1 MYWCWQAVIWFLAR
15 WVATY
20 LVPLDVSRG
29 QVSRGEIDS
38 IGTNGSQHSRKLLN
52 SFAWENNQGE
62 LVLDFVVLISMLA
75 LTAYQ
80 GENEL
85 QVSFAFTYLY
95 GFVQS
100 TCPYMLVHAYFAMHT
115 EQNIISPSS
124 TTFWFFYFMISGMEA
139 LLFYHTMWL
148 IQNIKYWHIV

>member
-1 MYWCWQAVIWFLAR
+1 LLVTSHVLTDSGEGETLLIPEALQAGLPNVIEAAQHPVVALSWSIINFSRQCLDPGIRAKYFSPRLMEAVIWFLAR

-75 LTAYQ
+75 LTTYQ
-80 GENEL
+80 GESEL
-85 QVSFAFTYLY
+85 QVSFAFTY
-95 GFVQS
+95 
-100 TCPYMLVHAYFAMHT
+100 
-115 EQNIISPSS
+115 
-124 TTFWFFYFMISGMEA
+124 
-139 LLFYHTMWL
+139 
-148 IQNIKYWHIV
+148 

>member
-1 MYWCWQAVIWFLAR
+1 LAR

-29 QVSRGEIDS
+29 KVSREID
-38 IGTNGSQHSRKLLN
+38 GTNGSQHSRKLLN

-75 LTAYQ
+75 LTTYQ

-85 QVSFAFTYLY
+85 QVSFVFTY
-95 GFVQS
+95 
-100 TCPYMLVHAYFAMHT
+100 
-115 EQNIISPSS
+115 
-124 TTFWFFYFMISGMEA
+124 
-139 LLFYHTMWL
+139 
-148 IQNIKYWHIV
+148 

>member
-1 MYWCWQAVIWFLAR
+1 MVWQAVIWFLAR

-29 QVSRGEIDS
+29 QVSRAEIDGV
-38 IGTNGSQHSRKLLN
+38 GTNELQHSRKLLN

-75 LTAYQ
+75 LTTYQ

-85 QVSFAFTYLY
+85 QVTVAFTYLSAIMHRMCAHMSLP
-95 GFVQS
+95 VICS
-100 TCPYMLVHAYFAMHT
+100 AKFA
-115 EQNIISPSS
+115 NILH
-124 TTFWFFYFMISGMEA
+124 FFAI
-139 LLFYHTMWL
+139 
-148 IQNIKYWHIV
+148 